1 MKRQYR
7 EKRFRDFRQIV
18 NEGAKKFRH
27 RPAFLLKSE
36 GGKESYISYEELRA
50 RYYSLCEY
58 FLHRGLIGQKIAI
71 VGKNSP
77 AWVISYL
84 AAATVGVAVPL
95 DRELNEEDLTAF
107 IREAE
112 CCALC
117 VEDGKEGV
125 LSALPTG
132 ITLLSFSTV
141 MALSEKEGSKA
152 GRRRV
157 DSLTLPKNQMQILL
171 YTSGTTGSGK
181 GVCLSQ
187 HNICSCIH
195 STVRVVRI
203 GRRDTMLS
211 ILPLHHTYECTLNCL
226 LPLTRG
232 AAISY
237 CEGLTRIQKNM
248 QEYRPTVLVF
258 VPALLKLL
266 GKRLLSSI
274 EKGCPKRYRARLQGE
289 GLTAVSSL
297 PFPLRGIV
305 RRRVKRA
312 LGGRVSRIIVGAAP
326 LDPSLVIGFSAL
338 GIRVLQG
345 YGLTEASPLLAGNSD
360 FFHNTASVGVAVP
373 GVTLRIDSPNEAGI
387 GEILAKGDNI
397 MLGYYR
403 DPEATERALRDGW
416 LHTGDLGCLN
426 DEGALFIK
434 GRKKSV
440 IVTENGKNIYPEELE
455 ERLVLFPEVGEALV
469 LAGEANG
476 EVCVK
481 AKIFPNLDFIKEQLG
496 RLPGSEEIER
506 RLFEIVKEVNR
517 RIPDYKRIRIT
528 EILKEGLEKTS
539 TRKIKRY
546 GENMG

>member
-1 MKRQYR
+1 MKKQYR
-7 EKRFRDFRQIV
+7 ERRFRDFREIV
-18 NEGAKKFRH
+18 NEGARKYRR

-36 GGKESYISYEELRA
+36 GGKEAYISYEELKN

-58 FLHRGLIGQKIAI
+58 FLRQGLIGQKIAI

-77 AWVISYL
+77 AWVLSYL

-95 DRELNEEDLTAF
+95 DRELHEEDLSAF

-112 CCALC
+112 CRALC
-117 VEDGKEGV
+117 AEDGKSLL
-125 LSALPTG
+125 LSDLPTG
-132 ITLLSFSTV
+132 IESLSFSAV
-141 MALSEKEGSKA
+141 MALSERGVSRA

-187 HNICSCIH
+187 YNICSCIH

-237 CEGLTRIQKNM
+237 CEGLTKIQKNM
-248 QEYRPTVLVF
+248 KEYRPTVLVF

-266 GKRLLSSI
+266 AKRLLSSI
-274 EKGCPKRYRARLQGE
+274 EKRCPRRYRARLESE
-289 GLTAVSSL
+289 GLLAISS
-297 PFPLRGIV
+297 FPLPLRAAI
-305 RRRVKRA
+305 RRRIKRA
-312 LGGRVSRIIVGAAP
+312 LGGRLTRIIVGAAP
-326 LDPSLVIGFSAL
+326 LDPSLVLGFSAL

-360 FFHNTASVGVAVP
+360 FFLNAASVGMAVP
-373 GVTLRIDSPNEAGI
+373 GVTLSIDSPNEAGV

-403 DPEATERALRDGW
+403 DPEATEKALKDGW
-416 LHTGDLGCLN
+416 LHTGDLGCL
-426 DEGALFIK
+426 DEGGALFIK

-455 ERLVLFPEVGEALV
+455 GRLACFPEVSEALV
-469 LAGEANG
+469 LAGESNG

-496 RLPGSEEIER
+496 RLPRGEEIER

>member
-1 MKRQYR
+1 MKRTYR
-7 EKRFRDFRQIV
+7 EKRFRDFREIV
-18 NEGAKKFRH
+18 NEGARKYRR
-27 RPAFLLKSE
+27 RPAFLWKSE
-36 GGKESYISYEELRA
+36 GKKAYISYEELRG
-50 RYYSLCEY
+50 RYYSLCEH
-58 FLHRGLIGQKIAI
+58 FLQQGLLGKKIAV

-77 AWVISYL
+77 AWVLSYL
-84 AAATVGVAVPL
+84 AASTVGVAVPL
-95 DRELNEEDLTAF
+95 DRELNDEDLCAF

-112 CCALC
+112 CRALC
-117 VEDGKEGV
+117 VEDGKDGL
-125 LSALPTG
+125 LSSLPSG
-132 ITLLSFSTV
+132 ITCLSFSAV
-141 MALSEKEGSKA
+141 MALSEKAASRA

-187 HNICSCIH
+187 YNICACIH
-195 STVRVVRI
+195 STVSVVRI
-203 GRRDTMLS
+203 GKRDTMLS

-232 AAISY
+232 AVISY

-248 QEYRPTVLVF
+248 KEYRPTVLVF

-266 GKRLLSSI
+266 SKRLLSSI
-274 EKGCPKRYRARLQGE
+274 EKGCPRRYRARLQSE
-289 GLTAVSSL
+289 GLFAVSSF
-297 PFPLRGIV
+297 PFPLRAII
-305 RRRVKRA
+305 RRRVRQA
-312 LGGRVSRIIVGAAP
+312 LGGRLSRIIVGAAP
-326 LDPSLVIGFSAL
+326 LDPSLVLGFSAI

-360 FFHNTASVGVAVP
+360 FFHNAASVGVAVP
-373 GVTLRIDSPNEAGI
+373 GVILRIDSPNEAGV

-403 DPEATERALRDGW
+403 DPEATERTLRDGW
-416 LHTGDLGCLN
+416 LHTGDLGCL
-426 DEGALFIK
+426 DDGGALFIK

-455 ERLVLFPEVGEALV
+455 GRLALFPEVGEALV

-496 RLPGSEEIER
+496 RLPVGEEIER

>member
-1 MKRQYR
+1 MKKPYR
-7 EKRFRDFRQIV
+7 ERRFRDFREII
-18 NEGAKKFRH
+18 NYGARKYRR
-27 RPAFLLKSE
+27 RPALWLRGE
-36 GGKESYISYEELRA
+36 GKKAAYISYGELKE
-50 RYYSLCEY
+50 RYYALCEA
-58 FLHRGLIGQKIAI
+58 LLSRGLVGQKIAI
-71 VGKNSP
+71 VGKNGP
-77 AWVISYL
+77 AWVLSYL

-95 DRELNEEDLTAF
+95 DRELSGEDLSAF

-112 CCALC
+112 CRALC
-117 VEDGKEGV
+117 VEDGAAVPELPKE
-125 LSALPTG
+125 LLPF
-132 ITLLSFSTV
+132 SFSAV
-141 MALSEKEGSKA
+141 MALSERDVSRA
-152 GRRRV
+152 ARRRV
-157 DSLTLPKNQMQILL
+157 DSLTLPKEQMQILL

-187 HNICSCIH
+187 YNICSCIH

-203 GRRDTMLS
+203 GRKDTMLS

-226 LPLTRG
+226 LPLSRG
-232 AAISY
+232 ASIGY

-248 QEYRPTVLVF
+248 REYRPTVLVF

-274 EKGCPKRYRARLQGE
+274 EKGCPGRYRARLRE
-289 GLTAVSSL
+289 GGLSAVASL
-297 PFPLRGIV
+297 PLFLRVAV
-305 RRRVKRA
+305 RRRVRAA
-312 LGGRVSRIIVGAAP
+312 LGGRLFRIIVGAAP
-326 LDPSLVIGFSAL
+326 LDPSLVLGFSAL

-360 FFHNTASVGVAVP
+360 LFHRADSVGLAVP
-373 GVTLRIDSPNEAGI
+373 GVSLRIDSPNEAGI

-403 DPEATERALRDGW
+403 DPEETARTLADGW
-416 LHTGDLGCLN
+416 LHTGDLGCL
-426 DEGALFIK
+426 DEEGALFIK

-455 ERLVLFPEVGEALV
+455 GRLSRFPEVGEALV
-469 LAGEANG
+469 LAGESNG

-481 AKIFPNLDFIKEQLG
+481 AKILPNLDFIKEQLG
-496 RLPGSEEIER
+496 RLPGVEEIEG
-506 RLFEIVKEVNR
+506 RLFEIVREVNR
-517 RIPDYKRIRIT
+517 RIPDYKRIRVT
-528 EILKEGLEKTS
+528 EILKEGLEKTT